1 MVETLVKS
9 EPNQQMLGTA
19 SPPEICHVRQNEM
32 NFGLL
37 VSVMML
43 AMILGLVVWVWIAL
57 IRGTIQRRRD
67 RETVRQQCRKARE
80 KIMADGRIEGP
91 NGIYRPKRWASK
103 WVAYSHDLPA
113 PRAQSQHFADFSEM
127 PAIPTKKDE

>member
-1 MVETLVKS
+1 MRS
-9 EPNQQMLGTA
+9 
-19 SPPEICHVRQNEM
+19 VRQNEM

-91 NGIYRPKRWASK
+91 NGIYRPKRWSSK
-103 WVAYSHDLPA
+103 WVAYSHDVPA
-113 PRAQSQHFADFSEM
+113 PRAQSQHFAHFLEM
-127 PAIPTKKDE
+127 PAIPTKNDE